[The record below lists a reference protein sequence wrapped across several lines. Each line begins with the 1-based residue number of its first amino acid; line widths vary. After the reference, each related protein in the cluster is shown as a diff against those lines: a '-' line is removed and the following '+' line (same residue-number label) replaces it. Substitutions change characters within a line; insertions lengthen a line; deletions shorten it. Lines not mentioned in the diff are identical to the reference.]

1 MVVGNYGGEWTMAT
15 EQRLP
20 TERRIPSMDDAMLA
34 EVVDRLVYLFGS
46 AARGDAGLDSDYDV
60 LVVVPDDL
68 PASRRDERLGYAALV
83 GTGTSV
89 DVLVYR
95 ASEFYGRLPLRASLP
110 ATVVRE
116 GKLLYAA

>member
-1 MVVGNYGGEWTMAT
+1 MAT
-15 EQRLP
+15 EQRRP
-20 TERRIPSMDDAMLA
+20 TERRIPSMDDPTLA
-34 EVVDRLVYLFGS
+34 EVVDRLVQTYRPQKVYLFGS

-116 GKLLYAA
+116 GTLLYAA

>member
-1 MVVGNYGGEWTMAT
+1 
-15 EQRLP
+15 
-20 TERRIPSMDDAMLA
+20 MDDPMLA
-34 EVVDRLVYLFGS
+34 EVVDRLVQTYRPQEVYLFGS

-68 PASRRDERLGYAALV
+68 PASRRDEGLGYAALV

-116 GKLLYAA
+116 GTLLYAA